1 MGMVGGGRGA
11 FIGGV
16 HRRAANLDG
25 QFELV
30 AGAFSSDPKKS
41 KLSGKDFYV
50 DPKRTYA
57 SYQEMAEKEAALPE
71 NERIDFVTIV
81 VQNYLH
87 FEVAKTFLE
96 AGFNVIC
103 DKPVTYDL
111 EQARELRKII
121 KKSKKVFALTHN
133 YTGYPMVK
141 LARNMVKKGELGEII
156 KIVCEYPQGYAI
168 TALTGEDKAIANWRA
183 DPKVAGISNCMGD
196 IGTHAENLVHY
207 VTGLEIDK
215 LCADLS
221 VNIPGRTLDD
231 DGNVL
236 VRFKGGAKG
245 IIYAS
250 QVSNGDENDLNM
262 DWLEIAR
269 QSETLHDA
277 ATAMGGTPWGSAVSD
292 IDSDAMLQEYEDALD
307 RHYYHEAISAL
318 RTSGQSH
325 SLLLGYLRSEID
337 HRNIVNLLRALRQK
351 LPTEQRAGLMLE
363 GGRYLKGSLLRS
375 AAQADSEDALMEVL
389 RRTSMETAELED
401 ALKESNEHG
410 GLDPVVS
417 HLASKRRADLRRMSH
432 LNPLSAFPLI
442 YYLES
447 KVLEVQNLR
456 LLVRGKAVG
465 LSDEVIEAHMAF

>member
-1 MGMVGGGRGA
+1 MKRKLRMGMIGGGRGA

-16 HRRAANLDG
+16 HRAAANLDG

-50 DPKRTYA
+50 DPKRTYE

-141 LARNMVKKGELGEII
+141 LARDMVKKGELGEII

-250 QVSNGDENDLNM
+250 QVSNGDENDLNIRVYGTKKSLEWHQE
-262 DWLEIAR
+262 DPNELLVKDARTPRTIYRRGNGYVTGAAAANTRIPFGHPEGFIEAFANVYNAAGVAIRDEIAGKFPR
-269 QSETLHDA
+269 KSGYDF
-277 ATAMGGTPWGSAVSD
+277 PD
-292 IDSDAMLQEYEDALD
+292 IRDG
-307 RHYYHEAISAL
+307 II
-318 RTSGQSH
+318 G
-325 SLLLGYLRSEID
+325 
-337 HRNIVNLLRALRQK
+337 
-351 LPTEQRAGLMLE
+351 
-363 GGRYLKGSLLRS
+363 
-375 AAQADSEDALMEVL
+375 
-389 RRTSMETAELED
+389 
-401 ALKESNEHG
+401 
-410 GLDPVVS
+410 
-417 HLASKRRADLRRMSH
+417 
-432 LNPLSAFPLI
+432 
-442 YYLES
+442 
-447 KVLEVQNLR
+447 
-456 LLVRGKAVG
+456 
-465 LSDEVIEAHMAF
+465 MAFIETVVKSSKAKEKWVKFPRI